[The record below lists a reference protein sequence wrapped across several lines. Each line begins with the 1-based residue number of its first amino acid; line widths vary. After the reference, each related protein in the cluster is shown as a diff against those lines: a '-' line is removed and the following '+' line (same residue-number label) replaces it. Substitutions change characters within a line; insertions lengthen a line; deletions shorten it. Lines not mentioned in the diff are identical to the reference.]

1 MCALREDPC
10 GEADMSPV
18 IDIIIADDHPV
29 VLAGVGKIIE
39 ACDGCRIIAIEQSV
53 GGMFEA
59 LRLFH
64 CDIVICDFSFCG
76 DPEPDGRMMLERLA
90 RAYPH
95 VRIIVLSQ
103 HDDLIRVKR
112 IMTIASGF
120 VSKTTGI
127 ACLPEAIEEVLS
139 GGKFV
144 DTRTAKLLLSHMF
157 ERHRDSFG
165 DEPLTMREME
175 VMRLYSR
182 CMTVTEIANYTR
194 RSLKTISAQKQS
206 AMKKLGA
213 RSDVELVDAFNMAE
227 SNGSP

>member
-10 GEADMSPV
+10 GEADVSPV
-18 IDIIIADDHPV
+18 VDIIIADDHPV
-29 VLAGVGKIIE
+29 VLAGVERTIE
-39 ACDGCRIIAIEQSV
+39 ASQGCRVVAVAQSV
-53 GGMFEA
+53 AGMFEA
-59 LRLFH
+59 LRLYH
-64 CDIVICDFSFCG
+64 CDIVVCDFSFCG
-76 DPEPDGRMMLERLA
+76 DPEPDGLMMLERLS
-90 RAYPH
+90 RSYPN

-112 IMTIASGF
+112 IMTIAAGF

-127 ACLPEAIEEVLS
+127 VCLPEAIDEVL
-139 GGKFV
+139 GGSKFV
-144 DTRTAKLLLSHMF
+144 DTRTAKLLLGHMF
-157 ERHRDSFG
+157 ERQRDGFG

-182 CMTVTEIANYTR
+182 GMTVTEIANYTR

-213 RSDVELVDAFNMAE
+213 RSDIELVDAFKIAE
-227 SNGSP
+227 NTGNL

>member
-10 GEADMSPV
+10 GEADTSPD
-18 IDIIIADDHPV
+18 IDIVIADDHPV
-29 VLAGVGKIIE
+29 VLAGVEKTVGDC
-39 ACDGCRIIAIEQSV
+39 AGCRVVAVAQSV
-53 GGMFEA
+53 GAMFDA
-59 LRLFH
+59 LRKIH
-64 CDIVICDFSFCG
+64 CDIVISDFSFCG
-76 DPEPDGRMMLERLA
+76 DPEPDGLMMLEKLS
-90 RAYPH
+90 RAHPD

-127 ACLPEAIEEVLS
+127 ACLPVAIDEVLN
-139 GGKFV
+139 GIKFV
-144 DTRTAKLLLSHMF
+144 DPRTSKLLLGHMF
-157 ERHRDSFG
+157 ERQRDGFG

-182 CMTVTEIANYTR
+182 GMTVTEIANYTR

-213 RSDVELVDAFNMAE
+213 RSDVELVDAFKIAE
-227 SNGSP
+227 GGSSY

>member
-10 GEADMSPV
+10 GEADASPE
-18 IDIIIADDHPV
+18 IDIVIADDHPV
-29 VLAGVGKIIE
+29 VLAGVEKTVGD
-39 ACDGCRIIAIEQSV
+39 CVGCRVVAVAQSV
-53 GGMFEA
+53 GGMFDA
-59 LRLFH
+59 LRKIH
-64 CDIVICDFSFCG
+64 CDIVISDFSFCG
-76 DPEPDGRMMLERLA
+76 DPEPDGLMMLEKLSQA
-90 RAYPH
+90 HPD

-127 ACLPEAIEEVLS
+127 ACLPVAIGEVLN
-139 GGKFV
+139 GIKFV
-144 DTRTAKLLLSHMF
+144 DPRTSKLLLGHMF
-157 ERHRDSFG
+157 ERQRDGFG

-182 CMTVTEIANYTR
+182 GMTVTEIANYTR

-213 RSDVELVDAFNMAE
+213 RSDVELVDAFKIAE
-227 SNGSP
+227 GGSSY